1 MRNLFNTTAL
11 AGAVL
16 LAGVGSAHA
25 QAQIMAS
32 GDQIVEEVVVTG
44 TRVIGRLAT
53 DSAAPID
60 VISGETLRA
69 QGATDISR
77 ALQLLAPSF
86 NYPRSA
92 TAPSAA
98 NTRAATLRGLAPD
111 QVLVLV
117 NGKRWHSSSVIN
129 FNNVIG
135 RGAAPV
141 DLNTIPMAAIDRIE
155 ILRDGAAAQYGSD
168 AIAGVINITLKS
180 AGEGG
185 FVSAQAGVTS
195 EGDGQTV
202 NAAFNRGFALGQA
215 GAVNLSAE
223 VRSRNS
229 TNRATID
236 SRYGRVTNQQGDPD
250 SLDLNLAANARYALG
265 EAELYGDL
273 VYDYRQGASAPL
285 FRAPG
290 VSVLYPN
297 GFIPHVRLK
306 LNDLG
311 GGGGIR
317 GEAAG
322 WRWDVSDTFGYS
334 DAAFQVRDTANTSL
348 GAASPTR
355 FDAGGARYVQNVIN
369 ATVSRPYAVLAG
381 ANLAL
386 GVEQRHEGY
395 EIRPGEA
402 ASFAGSGAQGFP
414 GFNPPRPVDVSRNA
428 VSAFADGELSPVEAL
443 NLGAAVRY
451 EHYDDFGDALL
462 GKLSLFYKPIEAVAV
477 RATASTGFRAPALQ
491 QSYFS
496 TVTSQASAG
505 VLVNVGTFAVDDP
518 VAKALGA
525 RPLDAETSRSLS
537 GGVVVKPFAGLVFT
551 ADLFHIEI
559 DDRIA
564 LSETLSGP
572 NVVAI
577 LKAAGVTN
585 ASQARF
591 FTNAVDT
598 VTDGYELTANW
609 RGRLSPDVR
618 LDVTA
623 GYMLVD
629 TDIDSL
635 KTNRVVPGLPLLGA
649 SAIDLLTKSQPQN
662 KTTLAARLEWR
673 GLTVNA
679 NLARFGPFRT
689 ISVATEQT
697 FSPVTTADLAIDYAL
712 TSSLTLGAGV
722 LNVGDVYPDKIVD
735 RALSQGGST
744 QYPEV
749 GAVGT
754 NGREYF
760 VRLTSRF

>member
-1 MRNLFNTTAL
+1 MNSFFQTTAL
-11 AGAVL
+11 VGVLTLATVGA
-16 LAGVGSAHA
+16 AYAETAA
-25 QAQIMAS
+25 QPS
-32 GDQIVEEVVVTG
+32 PDQTVEEVVVTG
-44 TRVIGRLAT
+44 TRAVGRLAT
-53 DSAAPID
+53 DSAAPVD
-60 VISGETLRA
+60 VISGDLLRA
-69 QGATDISR
+69 QGASDISR
-77 ALQLLAPSF
+77 ALQLLSPSF

-98 NTRAATLRGLAPD
+98 NTRAVTLRGLAPD

-141 DLNTIPMAAIDRIE
+141 DLNTIPMAAIDKIE

-180 AGEGG
+180 GAEGG
-185 FVSAQAGVTS
+185 FVLTQAGATA
-195 EGDGQTV
+195 EGDGQTLLT
-202 NAAFNRGFALGQA
+202 AFNKGFALGEA
-215 GAVNLSAE
+215 GALNLSAE
-223 VRSRNS
+223 IRSRNS

-236 SRYGRVTNQQGDPD
+236 SRYGRVTNEQGDPD
-250 SLDLNLAANARYALG
+250 SLDLDFAANARYALAG
-265 EAELYGDL
+265 AELYGDL
-273 VYDYRQGASAPL
+273 VYDYRQSTSAPL

-297 GFIPHVRLK
+297 GFIPHVRMK

-311 GGGGIR
+311 GGGGLR
-317 GEAAG
+317 GEAGA
-322 WRWDVSDTFGYS
+322 WRWDLSDTFGYS
-334 DAAFQVRDTANTSL
+334 HADFEARDTANTGL

-355 FDAGGARYVQNVIN
+355 FDAGGALYVQNVVN
-369 ATVSRPYAVLAG
+369 ATMSRPHALLAG
-381 ANLAL
+381 GNLAL
-386 GVEQRHEGY
+386 GVEQRYEGY
-395 EIRPGEA
+395 KIRSGEA
-402 ASFAGSGAQGFP
+402 YSFFGSGAQGFP
-414 GFNPPRPVDVSRNA
+414 GFNPPHPVDEHRNA
-428 VSAFADGELSPVEAL
+428 VSAFVDGELKPIAAL
-443 NLGAAVRY
+443 NLGAAARY

-462 GKLSLFYKPIEAVAV
+462 GKLSLFYKPIEAFAV

-491 QSYFS
+491 QSFFS

-505 VLVNVGTFAVDDP
+505 VLVNVGTFAVNDP
-518 VAKALGA
+518 VAKALGSQ
-525 RPLDAETSRSLS
+525 PLNAEKSRSLS
-537 GGVVVKPFAGLVFT
+537 GGVVIKPFGGLVFT

-564 LSETLSGP
+564 LSETLSGA

-577 LKAAGVTN
+577 LKAAGVNN

-591 FTNAVDT
+591 FTNAADT
-598 VTDGYELTANW
+598 TTEGYELTANW
-609 RGRLSPDVR
+609 RGRLAPDVR

-623 GYMLVD
+623 GYMLGD

-635 KTNRVVPGLPLLGA
+635 KSNRVVPTLPLLGQ
-649 SAIDLLTKSQPQN
+649 SAIDLLTKAQPQN

-673 GLTVNA
+673 NLSVNA
-679 NLARFGPFRT
+679 NVARFGPFRT

-697 FSPVTTADLAIDYAL
+697 FSPVTTVDLAVDYAL
-712 TSSLTLGAGV
+712 TANLKLGAGV
-722 LNVGDVYPDKIVD
+722 LNLGDVYPDKIID

-760 VRLTSRF
+760 LRLTSLF

>member
-1 MRNLFNTTAL
+1 MTSLFHTTAL
-11 AGAVL
+11 AGAL
-16 LAGVGSAHA
+16 MLAATGSVHA
-25 QAQIMAS
+25 EVATQTPA
-32 GDQIVEEVVVTG
+32 DQIVEEVVVTG
-44 TRVIGRLAT
+44 TRAVGRLAI
-53 DSAAPID
+53 DSAAPVD
-60 VISGETLRA
+60 VISGEALRA
-69 QGATDISR
+69 QGASDISR
-77 ALQLLAPSF
+77 ALQLLSPSF

-141 DLNTIPMAAIDRIE
+141 DLNTIPMAAIEKIE

-180 AGEGG
+180 GAEGG
-185 FVSAQAGVTS
+185 FVSAQAGATS

-202 NAAFNRGFALGQA
+202 LTAFNRGFALGEA
-215 GAVNLSAE
+215 GALNLSAE
-223 VRSRNS
+223 IRSRNN

-236 SRYGRVTNQQGDPD
+236 SRYDRVTNQQGDPD

-265 EAELYGDL
+265 GAELYGDL
-273 VYDYRQGASAPL
+273 VYDHRQSTSAPL

-311 GGGGIR
+311 GGFGIR
-317 GEAAG
+317 GEAGA
-322 WRWDVSDTFGYS
+322 WRWDVSDTVGYS
-334 DAAFQVRDTANTSL
+334 HADFEARDTANSAL

-355 FDAGGARYVQNVIN
+355 FDAGGARYVQNVVN
-369 ATVSRPYAVLAG
+369 ATVSRPYALLAG
-381 ANLAL
+381 GNLAV
-386 GVEQRHEGY
+386 GGEHRYEGY
-395 EIRPGEA
+395 RIRPGEA
-402 ASFAGSGAQGFP
+402 SSFFSSGAQGFP
-414 GFNPPRPVDVSRNA
+414 GFNPPHPVDAHRNA
-428 VSAFADGELSPVEAL
+428 VSAFVDGELRPVEAL

-462 GKLSLFYKPIEAVAV
+462 GKLSLFYKPIDALAV

-496 TVTSQASAG
+496 TVTSQASNG

-518 VAKALGA
+518 VAKALGSQA
-525 RPLDAETSRSLS
+525 LDAETSRSLS
-537 GGVVVKPFAGLVFT
+537 GGVVIKPFGGLVFT

-591 FTNAVDT
+591 FTNAADT
-598 VTDGYELTANW
+598 TTDGYELTANW
-609 RGRLSPDVR
+609 RGRLTPDVR

-629 TDIDSL
+629 TDIDRL
-635 KTNRVVPGLPLLGA
+635 KSNRVIPGLPLLA
-649 SAIDLLTKSQPQN
+649 QSSIDLLTKSQPQN

-673 GLTVNA
+673 GLAVNA
-679 NLARFGPFRT
+679 NVGRFGPFRT
-689 ISVATEQT
+689 ISVAQEQT
-697 FSPVTTADLAIDYAL
+697 FSPVTTVDLAVDYAL
-712 TSSLTLGAGV
+712 TANLTLGAGI
-722 LNVGDVYPDKIVD
+722 LNLGDVYPDRIVD